1 MFAGDTSVVTELVA
15 TEVGTEPSAD
25 AVCESPSGVV
35 AARSDGAFPQPVQ
48 MTRAVS
54 SEQTA
59 KTLAKVGMV
68 DIQESFRGF
77 LNESVTLIKMNFLG
91 RIVLIFSK
99 SVKINQKLRF
109 WGEFANSF

>member
-77 LNESVTLIKMNFLG
+77 LNDSGDFNQNELLCRDCADFFQVGQDQPKTQ
-91 RIVLIFSK
+91 VLAGILF
-99 SVKINQKLRF
+99 
-109 WGEFANSF
+109 